1 MELHNLTPAKGAI
14 GRKKKRLGRGQGST
28 DGGTASR
35 GHKGAQSRSGYSQ
48 KLGFEG
54 GQMPLQRR
62 MPKIGFTNIH
72 RLEFTA
78 LNLGKVQELINKYGL
93 KEISVEGL
101 REKGLLGK
109 RDLVK
114 ILGTGE
120 LTTKVNVSVHG
131 ISETAKA
138 KIEGLGG
145 SVTIVKK

>member
-48 KLGFEG
+48 KAGFEG

-62 MPKIGFTNIH
+62 MPKIGFTNFN
-72 RLEFTA
+72 RLEYTA
-78 LNLGKVQELINKYGL
+78 LNLGKVQELIDKYAL

>member
-72 RLEFTA
+72 RLEYTG
-78 LNLGKVQELINKYGL
+78 LNLGQIQAYVDKGGATDIT
-93 KEISVEGL
+93 VESL
-101 REKGLLGK
+101 RASGIIGK
-109 RDLVK
+109 RELVK
-114 ILGTGE
+114 VLGTGE
-120 LTTKVNVSVHG
+120 LKTKVNVSVHG

-138 KIEGLGG
+138 KIEGFGG

>member
-48 KLGFEG
+48 KAGFEG

-62 MPKIGFTNIH
+62 MPKIGFTNFS
-72 RLEFTA
+72 RLEYTA
-78 LNLGKVQELINKYGL
+78 LNLGKVQELIDKYGL
-93 KEISVEGL
+93 TEITVDGL

-114 ILGTGE
+114 ILSTGE
-120 LTTKVNVSVHG
+120 LKTKVNVSVHG
-131 ISETAKA
+131 ISESAKA